1 MRNASGNTRNLVQI
15 HNQNINNQYI
25 GNNNHTSL
33 TPSKISKG
41 NIMQSVFN
49 PNLSTFDSNLNNIGL
64 TNGSLNHGLTGHNSK
79 TPKEIY
85 KRM

>member
-1 MRNASGNTRNLVQI
+1 M
-15 HNQNINNQYI
+15 
-25 GNNNHTSL
+25 
-33 TPSKISKG
+33 SKG

-64 TNGSLNHGLTGHNSK
+64 KNGSLSHGLTGHNSK